1 MTLPSDKAM
10 VNQKKETVNF
20 SMAETVYGFTQESL
34 VMRKTCNF
42 EVFISERDGDL
53 HMEMKAKPL

>member
-1 MTLPSDKAM
+1 MIFFVWLFKL
-10 VNQKKETVNF
+10 VIFRTVNF